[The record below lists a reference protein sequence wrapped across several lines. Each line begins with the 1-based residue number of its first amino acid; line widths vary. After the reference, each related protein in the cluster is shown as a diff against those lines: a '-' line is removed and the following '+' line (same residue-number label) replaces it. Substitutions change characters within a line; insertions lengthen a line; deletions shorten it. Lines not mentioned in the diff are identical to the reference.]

1 MCSEN
6 WSRLGL
12 GGPGFHG
19 KPGPAPELWPGRPV
33 PTETFELVP
42 VVAGTLVPVEATRLV
57 PVSRGSQDMSL
68 GRGLGTGPGCGFPY
82 DREVATPT
90 QMHRLC

>member
-1 MCSEN
+1 LCSEN

-42 VVAGTLVPVEATRLV
+42 VVAGTLVPVEEVRLV
-57 PVSRGSQDMSL
+57 LVSRGSRDLSL
-68 GRGLGTGPGCGFPY
+68 SCGRGGQSQLRPSHWSRLWLG
-82 DREVATPT
+82 
-90 QMHRLC
+90 HWSRLRP